1 MRQHKQVAL
10 SLERQHLKHIKS
22 YYRTIAEINLRLG
35 NIHRSIEYKID
46 KQKYQYA
53 TEYVNQ
59 YISYTTVW
67 NIKFVY
73 NFENPEVAL
82 LQIFHLEYIFEH
94 EPKNSFITERKQLEE
109 QRKQFSEVNPYKEE
123 QIRSRKQEMLNYIK
137 RRSEQS
143 SKIIN
148 IQKPEAK

>member
-73 NFENPEVAL
+73 NLENPEVAL

-148 IQKPEAK
+148 IQKGLV